1 MMRIVL
7 SAGRPKPAWL
17 PCTLLALAALTGA
30 LHAQEAGKRV
40 ALVIG
45 NDAYAMSPLKN
56 AVNDARAMDQALR
69 TAGFQTI
76 LIENARKADMD
87 RVIGEFLDKLGPDD
101 TALFFYAGH
110 GVQIENENFLV
121 PVDFPQVA
129 TISAAKFACMSVA
142 QIFDEL
148 KRKRAKR
155 NIVILDACRSNP
167 VTAKYSLEAGLAKP
181 QDAPKEAFIVFSTGP
196 GQTAADNPNGR
207 NSWFTE
213 ALADYISQP
222 GLTVE
227 INELLTRV
235 RKRVSEATEGR
246 QTPWTTSNLTD
257 GFYFHQPAAT
267 GAENDSTL
275 TEKWMEDA
283 RVRERREEWDEAID
297 LVNQV
302 VQKDHVNRVLQTK
315 AGGSLEALAQRK
327 LPYLAARKIAQTRFQ
342 AGDYAGAAT
351 ADEQA
356 LKLDPFAADAAIEGV
371 DSYLLADRLPEA
383 VALLKA
389 VRLRGTSDA
398 VQSADRMLQQ
408 LAAGSPE
415 AAQEAQAAPPQPP
428 PIAELFGGAQF
439 GVPDWDAGRRHL
451 QAASVDITR
460 WTRDLK
466 MEVPMPVLL
475 AAAITA
481 APPAATA
488 TAQAAA
494 AAPPDQIASAQTTAI
509 SSAIFHV
516 EVVPTA
522 ETRNLRLRAAGPDEF
537 GYVQFEGPAG
547 ETPVVFEGRQLV
559 LPTKLKL
566 PAGKYQV
573 RTVDQGKV
581 VSQQEVEVAPLSTQ
595 TYKVKRP

>member
-1 MMRIVL
+1 MRIVL
-7 SAGRPKPAWL
+7 SA
-17 PCTLLALAALTGA
+17 LLLAALSSA
-30 LHAQEAGKRV
+30 LVAQDTGKRV

-45 NDAYAMSPLKN
+45 NDAYTISPLKN

-76 LIENARKADMD
+76 LLENARKADMD

-101 TALFFYAGH
+101 TALFYYAGH

-129 TISAAKFACMSVA
+129 TISAAKFACMSMA

-167 VTAKYSLEAGLAKP
+167 VAAKYSLEAGLAKP
-181 QDAPKEAFIVFSTGP
+181 QDAPKEVFLAFSTGP
-196 GQTAADNPNGR
+196 GQTATDNPNGR

-213 ALADYISQP
+213 TLADYISQA

-235 RKRVSEATEGR
+235 KKRVSDATEGR
-246 QTPWTTSNLTD
+246 QTPWTTSNLTAS
-257 GFYFHQPAAT
+257 FYFHQPLNA

-283 RVRERREEWDEAID
+283 RVRERREEWNEAID

-302 VQKDHVNRVLQTK
+302 VQKDTAQVLAQGK
-315 AGGSLEALAQRK
+315 PGDALAEFARK
-327 LPYLAARKIAQTRFQ
+327 KLSYLAARKLAQVRFD
-342 AGDYAGAAT
+342 AGDYAAAAG

-356 LKLDPFAADAAIEGV
+356 LALDPFATDAALQGA

-389 VRLRGTSDA
+389 IRLRGTSDVVHA
-398 VQSADRMLQQ
+398 AELMLKQ
-408 LAAGSPE
+408 LAAVSPD
-415 AAQEAQAAPPQPP
+415 AAKEAQAAPPQPP
-428 PIAELFGGAQF
+428 PIEELFSAVHF
-439 GVPDWDAGRRHL
+439 GVPDWNAGRQHV
-451 QAASVDITR
+451 QTASVDITR

-475 AAAITA
+475 ATA
-481 APPAATA
+481 LVAPPPAAT
-488 TAQAAA
+488 TAQTAAT
-494 AAPPDQIASAQTTAI
+494 PDQAAGAQVAAV
-509 SSAIFHV
+509 SNAIFHV

-522 ETRNLRLRAAGPDEF
+522 ETRNLRLRPDEPGEF
-537 GYVQFEGPAG
+537 GYVQFEGPDGVA
-547 ETPVVFEGRQLV
+547 PVMFEGQLLV
-559 LPTKLKL
+559 LPAKLKL
-566 PAGKYQV
+566 PAGKYEI

-581 VSQQEVEVAPLSTQ
+581 VGQQDLDVAPLSTQ
-595 TYKVKRP
+595 TFQVKRP